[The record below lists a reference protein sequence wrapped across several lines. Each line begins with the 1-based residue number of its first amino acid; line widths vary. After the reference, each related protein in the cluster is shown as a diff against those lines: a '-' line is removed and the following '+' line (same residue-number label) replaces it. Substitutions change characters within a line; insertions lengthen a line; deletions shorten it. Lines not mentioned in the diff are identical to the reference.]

1 MSLSNTER
9 TRLRRARLKMEKDRA
24 LSANPSNSDAMIGTP
39 EQIQARN
46 AAHSENFKWA
56 TEFDATNQRYKSE
69 CRTLVDLLTIYEG
82 TNPINKEE
90 DDEESGGSRLKKKKV
105 NRPIPEVQKFKL
117 RAIALTDNSL
127 GEDCAVTVPI
137 EPDMVEYTTLKGDKI
152 PVRSICEVDGSRPV
166 TFREWLNLRDHGR
179 KDLFWLSRLLGRQL
193 YHKSHQMICDM
204 FVQKNFDGLYFP
216 DFNQDDVHEMIRQQ
230 KRFAADGSPTR
241 TMLLMAPRS
250 GYKSTIDGVDAV
262 QWMLNVPDIRIMLI
276 TAFRTLAKTF
286 LGEIKKYFYLP
297 QRGEPSAFQMIY
309 PEYVLTG
316 VDGRSRE
323 PIECPAHMIHSKEPH
338 LWITSMESS
347 ATGLRCD
354 IRKAD
359 DAVDPK
365 NSNSEELREK
375 FTYEFAGTGDLV
387 EPWGFSDV
395 IGTRYFTKD
404 WYGTR
409 MMHDENGNE
418 PAPYSFLCISA
429 WYPKPQ
435 FAELYEQ
442 LLNEQDGMFKV
453 TEDMVDLWFP
463 QKLSFGALRQMLRE
477 KKERSFKNQ
486 QLNIATDP
494 REVDDFINH
503 FDRDILVAHTYQ
515 RNQAPE
521 FTEIIQCWDFAY
533 SENRTSDFSVGA
545 LIGIY
550 KDKNEQY
557 GIVVLDVIH
566 DKWKSSEL
574 ASQMLAFYAK
584 HQAIVTKIYIEEA
597 NGAGFLM
604 ENIANLA
611 KLRGSDM
618 MHKVRLRPV
627 SNKPKAKQL
636 RARDLEFLLGHERL
650 WFVQG
655 AWIEELY
662 KQFTGYNG
670 KKSTA
675 FRKDDFID
683 AISFATTHLPATSLQ
698 HNPDPKDVEAEYEQR
713 REKEI
718 RDGWYR
724 RMHEGIDIGSVTTA
738 SALQAT
744 INRRPP
750 PPPPKLEEEAPDP
763 RQELM
768 KRLVG
773 KILPKGMRI

>member
-1 MSLSNTER
+1 MALSNTER

-24 LSANPSNSDAMIGTP
+24 QSLGPSESDATQGTS

-46 AAHSENFKWA
+46 AAHAENFKWA
-56 TEFDATNQRYKSE
+56 TEFDATNKRYKSE
-69 CRTLVDLLTIYEG
+69 CRSLVDLLTIFEG
-82 TNPINKEE
+82 TNPLDRDEDEE
-90 DDEESGGSRLKKKKV
+90 DGAKSGKKKKT
-105 NRPIPEVQKFKL
+105 NRAIPEVQKFKI
-117 RAIALTDNSL
+117 RAIELMDNSL
-127 GEDCAVTVPI
+127 GEECAIRVPI
-137 EPDMVEYTTLKGDKI
+137 EPDMYEYTTLKGDKVNPRI
-152 PVRSICEVDGSRPV
+152 VYEVDGQQPV
-166 TFREWLNLRDHGR
+166 TFREWLDLRDRGR

-204 FVQKNFDGLYFP
+204 FVQKQFDDLYFP
-216 DFNQDDVHEMIRQQ
+216 DFNQDDVHEMIRKQ
-230 KRFAADGSPTR
+230 KRFAEDGTPTR

-262 QWMLNVPDIRIMLI
+262 QWMLNAPDIRIMLI
-276 TAFRTLAKTF
+276 TAFRPLAKTF

-297 QRGEPSAFQMIY
+297 QRGQPTAFQMLY

-316 VDGRSRE
+316 VDGRSKE
-323 PIECPAHMIHSKEPH
+323 PIVCPAQTFNSKEPH

-375 FTYEFAGTGDLV
+375 FAYDFAGTGDLV

-409 MMHDENGNE
+409 MSKDENGNE

-435 FAELYEQ
+435 FVTLYEE
-442 LLNEQDGMFKV
+442 LLAEQDGMFKV

-463 QKLSFGALRQMLRE
+463 QKLSFQALRQMLRE

-494 REVDDFINH
+494 KEIDDFINH
-503 FDRDILVAHTYQ
+503 FDREVMVAHTFKSGE
-515 RNQAPE
+515 ALPE

-533 SENRTSDFSVGA
+533 SEKRTSDFSVGA
-545 LIGIY
+545 TIGIF

-557 GIVVLDVIH
+557 GLVVLDVIH

-574 ASQMLAFYAK
+574 DSQMLAFYEK
-584 HQAIVTKIYIEEA
+584 HKARVSKIYIEEA

-604 ENIANLA
+604 KNIANLA
-611 KLRGSDM
+611 KLKGSDM
-618 MHKVRLRPV
+618 MTKVRLRPV
-627 SNKPKAKQL
+627 SNKPKAKIL
-636 RARDLEFLLGHERL
+636 RAKDLEFLLGHERL
-650 WFVQG
+650 WFCQG
-655 AWIEELY
+655 SWIEELY
-662 KQFTGYNG
+662 KQFSNYNG

-683 AISFATTHLPATSLQ
+683 AISFATEHLPATSLQ
-698 HNPDPKDVEAEYEQR
+698 HNPDPKDVEEEYEKR

-724 RMHEGIDIGSVTTA
+724 RMHDGIDMGVVTTA
-738 SALQAT
+738 KAFQDRF
-744 INRRPP
+744 NNRPP
-750 PPPPKLEEEAPDP
+750 PPPPVLVEEPVDP

-768 KRLVG
+768 KKIVG
-773 KILPKGMRI
+773 KILPIGMRI